1 MQRPKANV
9 EYALENHQNLK
20 TQDAEDFRRDQNFLW
35 AAPGYGFFLPF
46 RGKNLGVYAQTPFCI
61 TYSLLPK
68 LVS

>member
-35 AAPGYGFFLPF
+35 AAPG
-46 RGKNLGVYAQTPFCI
+46 
-61 TYSLLPK
+61 
-68 LVS
+68 